1 MPISLDKFLVVLYFH
16 QMDISQYSLIIS
28 DITGQSPALPKEMR
42 ILPKQGTGL
51 RSNNQSDLL
60 EYGYSGTFRNYFDI
74 TGVVVLLENYPENV
88 FFLRQSLEKR
98 ELLPFVVPSYKQRP
112 KHADFVSIAGGVYGF
127 SDQGSGSSL
136 AMPVAQ
142 YIGPPS
148 PNKAALPKPSF
159 FLNEQERID
168 SIQQVLKKRSG
179 DWNYVNL
186 AGVVIRRELSVD
198 ALSKQPM
205 LCITLAQHASPKTH
219 INLIYSNRDAGVMKA
234 NCQINSFISVRA
246 IYGSRM
252 IADQIVPTFWIK
264 NIRGLSLHDTQ
275 FTLKQDASR
284 VPAWVKGIMDVQK

>member
-1 MPISLDKFLVVLYFH
+1 
-16 QMDISQYSLIIS
+16 MDISQYSLIIS
-28 DITGQSPALPKEMR
+28 DITSQSPSSPKEMR

-60 EYGYSGTFRNYFDI
+60 QYGYSGTFRNYFDI
-74 TGVVVLLENYPENV
+74 TGVVAILDKYPENI

-112 KHADFVSIAGGVYGF
+112 KQADFVSVAGGVYGF
-127 SDQGSGSSL
+127 SEQGSGTSL

-142 YIGPPS
+142 YFGPPS
-148 PNKAALPKPSF
+148 PNKAALQKPTF
-159 FLNEQERID
+159 FLNQQERID

-186 AGVVIRRELSVD
+186 AGVVIRRELSID
-198 ALSKQPM
+198 AITKAPM

-219 INLIYSNRDAGVMKA
+219 INLYYSNRDAGVMKA
-234 NCQINSFISVRA
+234 NCQVNSFISVRA

-284 VPAWVKGIMDVQK
+284 VPAWVKGLMDVQK